1 MATSGLS
8 RKDLDRKLRDKINA
22 SQLITVLGKH
32 ATGQCE
38 LKNTQIKAAEILL
51 KKVIPDLKSVDHTF
65 DEKGLTVTH
74 ITRTIIDPGHS
85 DS

>member
-8 RKDLDRKLRDKINA
+8 RQEQMKRWRDKINA
-22 SQLITVLGKH
+22 SQLLTVLQKH
-32 ATGQCE
+32 ASGKCE